1 MSWISRLTYAIK
13 AFTLGPAVVEPADTY
28 WGKDPEQFSPP
39 AYGDYLATSS
49 AVYACATLRAKNLAS
64 LPMRA
69 YRLVNGEQVE
79 VTDGAFADLM
89 RSVNP
94 HWTYNRLIQMT
105 ELSLC
110 LWGQAFW
117 ILERGPN
124 GQGTPREIWW
134 ARPDR
139 MRCVPDAQNYIAGW
153 IYDWNN
159 ERLSFFPEEVIW
171 FRYPNPLDE
180 FTGLSPIASSRLA
193 IDTAAGALQSNNAI
207 FKNGLQIAAVVSPQ
221 DKETAWSRE
230 QVEQLRDNLERR
242 FKGAD
247 KAHRLAVLGQAASFQ
262 TIGVSPKDAQ
272 FIELMKW
279 SRGDVASVFAVP
291 PELIGDHE
299 HATYSNIEQAYKAFW
314 TDALIPE
321 AAMIASEITEQMLK
335 FFPEVDYVEFDT
347 QHISALQ
354 PDKAS
359 LVEQAAKW
367 VAMGVPLNKVLSEIA
382 PHLLPESGAYE
393 WGDRP
398 MVAPMPLPDNT
409 QEATRA
415 VKKNGDVTQRPG
427 FIEFGS
433 PEHIA
438 AWKAFERQARPIEA
452 RIQAIVSDI
461 MQEQADEIVD
471 AIAEQAA
478 KGVYDGINFEP
489 SGRVRAAFA
498 RGVELYEEGRGG
510 DGLVAETIRW
520 ALRLADGDSITPDKA
535 RKMLAWHA
543 RHASDK
549 VPGWDEEGK
558 ETPGYVA
565 FLLWGGE
572 PGRDWAE
579 RLVSQMDR
587 ADENSKK
594 ALTPDD
600 IDALWDGDY
609 WQSVFEER
617 LMDQVQAAAEAGG
630 TDAFRQLRVR
640 TGFNL
645 DTPDGNRFVLGR
657 TQRFAEEVNDTTWNQ
672 LRESIATAIDEGRTI
687 AEISEIVQQTMGD
700 RIRSSAET
708 IARTETIGALNG
720 GALLGA
726 KQSGVDAKKT
736 WIAALDQ
743 RTRETH
749 DEAHVTYNANP
760 IPLDADFEVGEGAG
774 QAPGQIGLPE
784 EDINCRCVIG
794 WAFDDDEQR
803 GIIDDSIARKLQQ
816 FVEGD

>member
-1 MSWISRLTYAIK
+1 MSWIDRLSRVIK
-13 AFTLGPAVVEPADTY
+13 AFALGPAVVEPADTY

-69 YRLVNGEQVE
+69 YRTVNGEQVE

-94 HWTYNRLIQMT
+94 HWTYNRLLQMT

-159 ERLSFFPEEVIW
+159 ERLSFSPEEVIW

-398 MVAPMPLPDNT
+398 MAAPMPLPDNT

-415 VKKNGDVTQRPG
+415 VKKNGDVTRRPG

-461 MQEQADEIVD
+461 MQEQADEIVA
-471 AIAEQAA
+471 AIAKQTA
-478 KGVYDGINFEP
+478 KGVYG
-489 SGRVRAAFA
+489 
-498 RGVELYEEGRGG
+498 
-510 DGLVAETIRW
+510 
-520 ALRLADGDSITPDKA
+520 
-535 RKMLAWHA
+535 
-543 RHASDK
+543 
-549 VPGWDEEGK
+549 
-558 ETPGYVA
+558 
-565 FLLWGGE
+565 
-572 PGRDWAE
+572 
-579 RLVSQMDR
+579 
-587 ADENSKK
+587 SKK

-630 TDAFRQLRVR
+630 TDAFRQLKVR

-672 LRESIATAIDEGRTI
+672 LREGIATAIDEGRTI
-687 AEISEIVQQTMGD
+687 AEIEEIVQQTMGD

-784 EDINCRCVIG
+784 EDINCRCAIG

-803 GIIDDSIARKLQQ
+803 GIIDDDVARKLQQ
-816 FVEGD
+816 FVEG